1 MKSYKQIVELLED
14 IEEKHLILQS
24 FHAGPLD
31 QVDIA
36 KLGQTDYPLLYCEVM
51 GTTTSLTYLLRV
63 HLLRRDLITN
73 LRGGV
78 VLFLLRCLTQITFVS
93 HLIANV

>member
-36 KLGQTDYPLLYCEVM
+36 KLGQPDYPLLYCEIM
-51 GTTTSLTYLLRV
+51 GVTIDNGVLTY
-63 HLLRRDLITN
+63 DIE
-73 LRGGV
+73 
-78 VLFLLRCLTQITFVS
+78 LFSSGYDSARPKE
-93 HLIANV
+93 

>member
-36 KLGQTDYPLLYCEVM
+36 KTRATRLSAFV
-51 GTTTSLTYLLRV
+51 LR
-63 HLLRRDLITN
+63 DN
-73 LRGGV
+73 GGND
-78 VLFLLRCLTQITFVS
+78 R
-93 HLIANV
+93 